1 MRKATFKTSGGATR
15 TEKGGAP
22 KVGGPK
28 KHPKA
33 KQVGVG
39 KAAPNSK

>member
-22 KVGGPK
+22 KAGKPK
-28 KHPKA
+28 MHPRA

-39 KAAPNSK
+39 PAAPNRK